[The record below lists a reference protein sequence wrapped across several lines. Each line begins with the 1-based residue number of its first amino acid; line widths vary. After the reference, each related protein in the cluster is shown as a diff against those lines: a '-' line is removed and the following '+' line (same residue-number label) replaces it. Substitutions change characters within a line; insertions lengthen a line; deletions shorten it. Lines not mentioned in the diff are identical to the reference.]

1 MKQTS
6 DYAIYGPTLL
16 RIFAGLLFILPGFM
30 KLFNPSGIIG
40 MLTNLGFPAAAFFG
54 WILIISEIM
63 FGLTVLLGIK
73 LRYTVWPLV
82 IILAVALVTV
92 AIPKISEP
100 MGMIGVLWHLLG
112 ISALISLAL
121 TGPGMYGIDS
131 KE

>member
-1 MKQTS
+1 
-6 DYAIYGPTLL
+6 
-16 RIFAGLLFILPGFM
+16 
-30 KLFNPSGIIG
+30 
-40 MLTNLGFPAAAFFG
+40 
-54 WILIISEIM
+54 M